1 MEFLEKEKLLVK
13 KDNKSI
19 YLGRDKVSSNPVV
32 IEEYKKPSTKTE
44 KIKLKLNIK
53 TTKNMLNRYY
63 LDIYHYVET
72 RRHYIAVYEYINKG
86 SLFDV
91 MKNHQILNFPEKQAV
106 FYLSNLIEIFY
117 HLRIRKQYQRYLDLK
132 NLFIDEGSGKLKI
145 NTIGIYKAFKVNKG
159 ANLINIPFEYIVAKM
174 DNQKVKQ
181 SNNMDLWLLGI
192 IFFRLLVGQTPFI
205 GNTPRILHEDIMEK
219 MISKSHFKFNIS
231 KNAKNLLE
239 GLLQINPKKRISWTD
254 LLSHSIF
261 EDNGVFLS
269 ERADEFL
276 SDCQTYTSKKS
287 NILEFIKLEPMNMI
301 SQCNLLIYKIRLL
314 FSLYE
319 INTKNVLG
327 LYYLQFLTLVDFK
340 IEIFKNFIYRFI
352 FGKENIKFIHNKL
365 TFISNK
371 IRILLEKAKINHIW
385 IYSKDRNLTT
395 KVEMLDLKLNSW
407 ILKIKTYYDKNPHK
421 IKFDEVN
428 IFKDVVGFFNDQ
440 GTILNRINR
449 YQGDRRIKLQFF
461 D

>member
-1 MEFLEKEKLLVK
+1 MEFLEKETLLVK

-181 SNNMDLWLLGI
+181 SNN
-192 IFFRLLVGQTPFI
+192 
-205 GNTPRILHEDIMEK
+205 
-219 MISKSHFKFNIS
+219 
-231 KNAKNLLE
+231 
-239 GLLQINPKKRISWTD
+239 
-254 LLSHSIF
+254 
-261 EDNGVFLS
+261 
-269 ERADEFL
+269 
-276 SDCQTYTSKKS
+276 
-287 NILEFIKLEPMNMI
+287 
-301 SQCNLLIYKIRLL
+301 
-314 FSLYE
+314 
-319 INTKNVLG
+319 
-327 LYYLQFLTLVDFK
+327 
-340 IEIFKNFIYRFI
+340 IE
-352 FGKENIKFIHNKL
+352 
-365 TFISNK
+365 
-371 IRILLEKAKINHIW
+371 
-385 IYSKDRNLTT
+385 
-395 KVEMLDLKLNSW
+395 
-407 ILKIKTYYDKNPHK
+407 
-421 IKFDEVN
+421 
-428 IFKDVVGFFNDQ
+428 
-440 GTILNRINR
+440 
-449 YQGDRRIKLQFF
+449 
-461 D
+461 